1 VAEEPEQVR
10 NKVASEPDHSAV
22 AVHARSSHTEKLAK
36 LVSTFPRCRFGF
48 GTQQQARRSE

>member
-1 VAEEPEQVR
+1 
-10 NKVASEPDHSAV
+10 V